1 MDKPVR
7 KVLLLGATGMLGSAV
22 YAVLNK
28 KYDLVLGIRKV
39 EKADLLK
46 KRFGEAERAKIV
58 PFDAAQIYR
67 EYAAKKGFP
76 SEYLAQF
83 LGQVGEVDRV
93 INAVGV
99 TIPFALRDPAMT
111 FFVNGA
117 LPHILAERFGERLI
131 HITTDC
137 VYNGKDSFPYD
148 ENSPKTPTD
157 LYGLSKS
164 MGEPA
169 SCLTIRTSII
179 GLELDGYTG
188 LLEWFLQQRGKTITG
203 FAQHYWNGITTQQ
216 FGKLCDQIMESPE
229 AYPRRGVYHVYS
241 TVVSKYEM
249 LLAFQRKFNV
259 PCTIQADTENK
270 LNRTMTTVK
279 ELNLKLHVPS
289 FDEMLDAIAR

>member
-1 MDKPVR
+1 MK

-22 YAVLNK
+22 YSVLNR
-28 KYDLVLGIRKV
+28 KYDLTLGIRSA
-39 EKADLLK
+39 EKAALLK
-46 KRFGEAERAKIV
+46 KSFGASERTKIV
-58 PFDAAQIYR
+58 SFDAAGLYQ
-67 EYAAKKGFP
+67 EYAAKRGFP
-76 SEYLAQF
+76 SEYLGQF
-83 LGQVGEVDRV
+83 LQQVGEVDRV

-117 LPHILAERFGERLI
+117 LPHILAERFGEKLI

-137 VYNGKDSFPYD
+137 VYNGKESYPYD

-179 GLELDGYTG
+179 GRELAGYTG

-203 FAQHYWNGITTQQ
+203 FAEHYWNGITTQQ

-229 AYPRRGVYHVYS
+229 IYPRRGVYHVYS

-249 LLAFQRKFNV
+249 LVAFQRKFSV
-259 PCTIQADTENK
+259 PCTIKADTENK

-279 ELNLKLHVPS
+279 ELNPMLHMPS
-289 FDEMLDAIAR
+289 FNEMLDAIAS

>member
-1 MDKPVR
+1 MDKPMK

-22 YAVLNK
+22 YGVLNK
-28 KYDLVLGIRKV
+28 KYHLTLGIRNV
-39 EKADLLK
+39 GKAALLK
-46 KRFGEAERAKIV
+46 KLFGGTERTKIV
-58 PFDAAQIYR
+58 PFDAAQIFQ

-76 SEYLAQF
+76 SEYMAQF
-83 LGQVGEVDRV
+83 LQQVGPVDHV
-93 INAVGV
+93 INAIGV

-117 LPHILAERFGERLI
+117 LPHILAERFGETLI

-157 LYGLSKS
+157 IYGLSKS

-169 SCLTIRTSII
+169 HCLTIRTSII
-179 GLELDGYTG
+179 GRELDGYTG

-203 FAQHYWNGITTQQ
+203 FAEHYWNGITTQQ

-249 LLAFQRKFNV
+249 LLAFQRKYRV
-259 PCTIQADTENK
+259 PCTIKADTENK
-270 LNRTMTTVK
+270 LNRTITTVK
-279 ELNLKLHVPS
+279 ELNPMLQMPS
-289 FDEMLDAIAR
+289 FDEMLDAIAS